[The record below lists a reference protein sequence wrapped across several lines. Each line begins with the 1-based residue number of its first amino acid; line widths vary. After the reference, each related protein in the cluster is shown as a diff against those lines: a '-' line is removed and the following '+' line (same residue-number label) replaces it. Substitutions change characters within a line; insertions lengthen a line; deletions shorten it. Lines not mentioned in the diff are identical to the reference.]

1 MVDLEIT
8 NAKLRRRAI
17 GMIAEL
23 SGATEERVDDPARP
37 RAGKRQARTRPRQGI
52 DSRSGGSSAR
62 AAWRESPRRTRF
74 PRSSVTDQAI
84 LAPFLF
90 DGTRLLPDR
99 AVILEGDRVA
109 AIIPPSKVPPSLPIA
124 RPEGAAY
131 LAPGL
136 IDLQVNGGGGVLFND
151 ALSEEGLARIAGAHR
166 ALGTSYLLPT
176 LISGST
182 QQIEAALD
190 AVRAAIAHNVPGIL
204 GLHVEGPFFAPSRRG
219 IHPAGAIRPLS
230 PRDLALL
237 TAPVPF
243 PLILTLA
250 PETVPEPALRAPRR
264 RRRRAPRRPH
274 RGNPGTDLRAR
285 AAGLAGFT
293 HLFNAMPPIAAR
305 APGPAG
311 AALADRDCFASMIV
325 DGLHV
330 HPEPLR
336 LALAAKGPT
345 AASSSSRTPCR
356 PSAPPSRL
364 PHRRNHDKPPRRP
377 AHRCRRHARR
387 RPPLAR
393 RSRAQRPPPPRPLP
407 GRVAQDGHRHPRRLP
422 PPHRSPRPDRPR
434 RARRPHAASTPRST
448 LLGTFRGGTFSPAP
462 GRHS

>member
-1 MVDLEIT
+1 
-8 NAKLRRRAI
+8 
-17 GMIAEL
+17 
-23 SGATEERVDDPARP
+23 
-37 RAGKRQARTRPRQGI
+37 
-52 DSRSGGSSAR
+52 
-62 AAWRESPRRTRF
+62 
-74 PRSSVTDQAI
+74 VTDQAI
-84 LAPFLF
+84 HAPFLF

-182 QQIEAALD
+182 EQIEAALD
-190 AVRAAIAHNVPGIL
+190 AVRAAVAHNVPGIL
-204 GLHVEGPFFAPSRRG
+204 GLHVEGPFFAPFRRG

-243 PLILTLA
+243 PLTLTLA
-250 PETVPEPALRAPRR
+250 PETVPEPALRALAAAGVVLLAGHTEATPEQIS
-264 RRRRAPRRPH
+264 
-274 RGNPGTDLRAR
+274 RAR

-336 LALAAKGPT
+336 LALAAKGPGRLFLVSDAMPTVGSPLTRFRIGETMISLREGRLVDAEGRLGGAHLSLAQAVHNAHHRLGPSPEDSLRMAT
-345 AASSSSRTPCR
+345 ATPAACLRLTNRLGLVAPGTQANLTLFDAS
-356 PSAPPSRL
+356 
-364 PHRRNHDKPPRRP
+364 
-377 AHRCRRHARR
+377 
-387 RPPLAR
+387 LA
-393 RSRAQRPPPPRPLP
+393 
-407 GRVAQDGHRHPRRLP
+407 
-422 PPHRSPRPDRPR
+422 
-434 RARRPHAASTPRST
+434 
-448 LLGTFRGGTFSPAP
+448 LLGTLRTGTFFPAP
-462 GRHS
+462 GRHP

>member
-1 MVDLEIT
+1 
-8 NAKLRRRAI
+8 
-17 GMIAEL
+17 MIHPSL
-23 SGATEERVDDPARP
+23 
-37 RAGKRQARTRPRQGI
+37 TRP
-52 DSRSGGSSAR
+52 SL
-62 AAWRESPRRTRF
+62 TH
-74 PRSSVTDQAI
+74 QAI

-109 AIIPPSKVPPSLPIA
+109 AIISPSEVPQSLPIA

-151 ALSEEGLARIAGAHR
+151 ALTEEGLARIAGAHR
-166 ALGTSYLLPT
+166 ALGTSCLQPT

-182 QQIEAALD
+182 EQIEAALN

-230 PRDLALL
+230 PRDLTLL
-237 TAPVPF
+237 AAPVPF
-243 PLILTLA
+243 PLTLTLA
-250 PETVPEPALRAPRR
+250 PETVPEPALRALAAAGVVLLAGHTEATP
-264 RRRRAPRRPH
+264 AQI
-274 RGNPGTDLRAR
+274 TRAR

-336 LALAAKGPT
+336 LALAAKGT
-345 AASSSSRTPCR
+345 NRLFLVSDAM
-356 PSAPPSRL
+356 PSVGSRL
-364 PHRRNHDKPPRRP
+364 TRFRIGETTINLRDGRLLDADGTLGG
-377 AHRCRRHARR
+377 AHLS
-387 RPPLAR
+387 LAR
-393 RSRAQRPPPPRPLP
+393 AVRNAHHLLALSPEDALRMATATPAACL
-407 GRVAQDGHRHPRRLP
+407 GLTNRLGLIAP
-422 PPHRSPRPDRPR
+422 NTQANLALFD
-434 RARRPHAASTPRST
+434 ASLS
-448 LLGTFRGGTFSPAP
+448 LLGTWNEGSFTPPQA
-462 GRHS
+462 

>member
-1 MVDLEIT
+1 M
-8 NAKLRRRAI
+8 
-17 GMIAEL
+17 
-23 SGATEERVDDPARP
+23 RP
-37 RAGKRQARTRPRQGI
+37 SLTH
-52 DSRSGGSSAR
+52 
-62 AAWRESPRRTRF
+62 
-74 PRSSVTDQAI
+74 QAI

-90 DGTRLLPDR
+90 DGMQLLPDR

-109 AIIPPSKVPPSLPIA
+109 AIIPPSEVPPSLPIA

-151 ALSEEGLARIAGAHR
+151 ALTEEGLARIAGAHR

-182 QQIEAALD
+182 AQIEAALN
-190 AVRAAIAHNVPGIL
+190 AVRAAIAHGVPGIL
-204 GLHVEGPFFAPSRRG
+204 GLHVEGPFFAPARRG
-219 IHPAGAIRPLS
+219 IHPASAIRPLS

-237 TAPVPF
+237 AAPIPF
-243 PLILTLA
+243 PLTLTLA
-250 PETVPEPALRAPRR
+250 PETVPEPALRALAAAGVVLLAGHTEATP
-264 RRRRAPRRPH
+264 AQIA
-274 RGNPGTDLRAR
+274 RAR

-336 LALAAKGPT
+336 LALAAKGTNRLFLVSDAMPSVGSPLTRFRIGETTINLRDGRLLDAEGTLGGAHLSLAEAVHNAHHLLGLSPEDALRMAT
-345 AASSSSRTPCR
+345 ATPAACLGLTNRLGLIAPNTQANLALFDASLS
-356 PSAPPSRL
+356 
-364 PHRRNHDKPPRRP
+364 
-377 AHRCRRHARR
+377 
-387 RPPLAR
+387 
-393 RSRAQRPPPPRPLP
+393 
-407 GRVAQDGHRHPRRLP
+407 
-422 PPHRSPRPDRPR
+422 
-434 RARRPHAASTPRST
+434 
-448 LLGTFRGGTFSPAP
+448 LLGTWNEGSFTAAQA
-462 GRHS
+462 